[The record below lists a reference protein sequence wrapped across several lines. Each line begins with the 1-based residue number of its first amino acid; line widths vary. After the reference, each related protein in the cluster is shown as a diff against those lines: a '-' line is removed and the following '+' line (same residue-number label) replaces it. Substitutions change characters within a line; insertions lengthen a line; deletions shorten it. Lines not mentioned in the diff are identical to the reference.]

1 MKDLLSAGEQLRS
14 FALSLPEAY
23 EETPWGHLAFKVKKK
38 AFCFYGADETSLGM
52 SVKLPISHEQALQEK
67 WAEPTHYG
75 LGKSGWVSV
84 SFEKGDDVPVELLR
98 GWLEESYKALAPKKL
113 VKLLDQG
120 AVAAAPA
127 RRRVAADP
135 SLAIVSGDPRRADR
149 AVKALG
155 QEGIGA
161 IGVGLDRVGA
171 LADAAPDVVVV
182 DFGRTPGDALTCAQE
197 IATYAE
203 VVAAG
208 LRDAKWE
215 KRVKE
220 GVDTVG
226 RFREPPGDPR
236 VVGFVARRRADAQR
250 AVATKKGS
258 RNR

>member
-1 MKDLLSAGEQLRS
+1 MKNLVTAGKELRS

-38 AFCFYGADETSLGM
+38 AFCFYGADATSLGM
-52 SVKLPISHEQALQEK
+52 SVKLPISHEQALKEK
-67 WAEPTHYG
+67 WATPTGYG

-84 SFEKGDDVPVELLR
+84 EFDKGDDVPVELLR
-98 GWLEESYKALAPKKL
+98 GWLEESYKACAPKKL
-113 VKLLDQG
+113 VKQLEQG
-120 AVAAAPA
+120 SVAAPA
-127 RRRVAADP
+127 KRRKVAADP

-161 IGVGLDRVGA
+161 IGVGLGGVKK
-171 LADAAPDVVVV
+171 LARAAPDVVVV

-236 VVGFVARRRADAQR
+236 VVGFLVRKKAR
-250 AVATKKGS
+250 
-258 RNR
+258 

>member
-1 MKDLLSAGEQLRS
+1 MKNLVTAGEQLRS

-38 AFCFYGADETSLGM
+38 AFCFYGADATSLGM
-52 SVKLPISHEQALQEK
+52 SVKLPISHEQALKEK
-67 WAEPTHYG
+67 WATPTGYG
-75 LGKSGWVSV
+75 LGKSGWVSAE
-84 SFEKGDDVPVELLR
+84 FDKGDDVPVELLR

-113 VKLLDQG
+113 VKLLEQG
-120 AVAAAPA
+120 AVAAPPK

-155 QEGIGA
+155 NEGIGA
-161 IGVGLDRVGA
+161 IGVGLGSGKK
-171 LADAAPDVVVV
+171 LARAAPDVVVV
-182 DFGRTPGDALTCAQE
+182 DFGRTPGDALACAQE

-236 VVGFVARRRADAQR
+236 VVGFLLRRKAR
-250 AVATKKGS
+250 
-258 RNR
+258 

>member
-1 MKDLLSAGEQLRS
+1 MAKDSQTAGEELRA

-38 AFCFYGADETSLGM
+38 AFCFFGSDTKSLGL
-52 SVKLPISHEQALQEK
+52 SVKLPLSHKQALKEK
-67 WAEPTHYG
+67 WAQPTGYG
-75 LGKSGWVSV
+75 LGKSGWVSA
-84 SFEKGDDVPVELLR
+84 SFEKGDDVPIELLR
-98 GWLEESYKALAPKKL
+98 GWLEESYRALAPKKL

-120 AVAAAPA
+120 NAAPAPA
-127 RRRVAADP
+127 RRAVAADP

-155 QEGIGA
+155 QDGLGA
-161 IGVGLDRVGA
+161 IGVALSDVAA
-171 LADAAPDVVVV
+171 LAAAAPDIVVV
-182 DFGRTPGDALTCAQE
+182 DFGRTPSAALAAAQE

-203 VVAAG
+203 IVAAG
-208 LRDAKWE
+208 LRDARWE

-236 VVGFVARRRADAQR
+236 VVGFVSRRRADAR
-250 AVATKKGS
+250 PPTSGKRRTRG
-258 RNR
+258 

>member
-1 MKDLLSAGEQLRS
+1 MKNLLKAGEALRS

-38 AFCFYGADETSLGM
+38 AFCFYGADDTSLGM
-52 SVKLPISHEQALQEK
+52 SVKLPVTHEQALKET
-67 WAEPTHYG
+67 WATPTGYG
-75 LGKSGWVSV
+75 LGKSGWVSAE
-84 SFEKGDDVPVELLR
+84 FDKGDDVPVELLR

-113 VKLLDQG
+113 VKLVEQG
-120 AVAAAPA
+120 AVAAPPK

-161 IGVGLDRVGA
+161 IGVGLGA
-171 LADAAPDVVVV
+171 VKKLARAAPDVVVV
-182 DFGRTPGDALTCAQE
+182 DFGRTPGDALSCAQE
-197 IATYAE
+197 ISTYAQ

-220 GVDTVG
+220 GVDTIG
-226 RFREPPGDPR
+226 RFREPPGDQR
-236 VVGFVARRRADAQR
+236 VVSFLLRRKAR
-250 AVATKKGS
+250 
-258 RNR
+258 

>member
-1 MKDLLSAGEQLRS
+1 MSKDLVAAGKELRS

-38 AFCFYGADETSLGM
+38 AFCFYGADKTSLGM
-52 SVKLPISHEQALQEK
+52 SVKLPISQKQALKEK

-75 LGKSGWVSV
+75 LGKSGWVSAN
-84 SFEKGDDVPVELLR
+84 FEKGDDVPVELLR
-98 GWLEESYKALAPKKL
+98 GWLEESYRALAPKKL
-113 VKLLDQG
+113 VKMLDEG
-120 AVAAAPA
+120 AVAAPA
-127 RRRVAADP
+127 RRKVAADP
-135 SLAIVSGDPRRADR
+135 SLAIVSGDPRRAER

-161 IGVGLDRVGA
+161 IGVGLGGVGK
-171 LADAAPDVVVV
+171 LARAAPDVVVV

-236 VVGFVARRRADAQR
+236 VVGFLARRKSDAR
-250 AVATKKGS
+250 SAKRGEGG
-258 RNR
+258 RRR